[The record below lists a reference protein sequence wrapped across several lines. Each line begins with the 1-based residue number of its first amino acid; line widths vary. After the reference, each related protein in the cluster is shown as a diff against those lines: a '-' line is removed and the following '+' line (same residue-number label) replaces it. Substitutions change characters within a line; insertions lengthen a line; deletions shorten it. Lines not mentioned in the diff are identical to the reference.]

1 MSGLR
6 GKPVGNTWNW
16 RPVMMP
22 WSLTQ
27 TNWRRLKV
35 VSLFLAGEVLIL
47 ARCFQFCNSRIV
59 SILASCG
66 RLSAIVPDLANRP
79 RQLVFLTP
87 IDSQLNDFL
96 NEIHQIALLE
106 PSIVERI
113 DEDLDLHAK
122 KKKLLRL
129 ADAEFLA
136 GQTLDLPKLQ
146 LQLRELQIDQIQL
159 ETGRPR
165 TDAYIVYLF
174 LMLRGFNGGCKD
186 QHARL
191 LLEES
196 ITLRLWLEHLG
207 LQLPPA
213 STLSDNLN
221 AVSNQTRALIHQV
234 QLRYI
239 VQQGLD
245 DFQKCFIDSTAVEA
259 NTERPT
265 DSIILVRLIARVC
278 TAGGN
283 LHRLDLPDMNPI
295 GLLEQQEEL
304 RRLSQ
309 QIHFLS
315 GKARGEAKRK
325 KWYFQLIRRVRRLRK
340 RLLRDSGDGSPESGE
355 PCRSATESSSDGRR
369 SPVPHRSDLAALEQ
383 TANVCERRIM
393 AEEKVPIAEK
403 IISLSDSDASF
414 IVKGGWNTVVGYRPQ
429 LARSGSGFVAALV
442 LPRGNAADS
451 RHLVAMV
458 KEQITNTG
466 VIPAMTSADDGYSS
480 QEGREEVLGLGVK
493 VVSISGAKGKRLL
506 EAQQWKSRPYRQARA
521 ERSAIESLVFTL
533 KEGFEFGEMARRTH
547 ENVLAEM
554 LEKVLAYNIS
564 QIIRVRKKLSESEQ
578 MERAAA

>member
-1 MSGLR
+1 
-6 GKPVGNTWNW
+6 
-16 RPVMMP
+16 
-22 WSLTQ
+22 
-27 TNWRRLKV
+27 
-35 VSLFLAGEVLIL
+35 
-47 ARCFQFCNSRIV
+47 V
-59 SILASCG
+59 SILASYG
-66 RLSAIVPDLANRP
+66 RLPAIIPDLANRP

-96 NEIHQIALLE
+96 NEIHQIACLE

-136 GQTLDLPKLQ
+136 GQTSDLPKLQ
-146 LQLRELQIDQIQL
+146 LQLRELKIEDIEL
-159 ETGRPR
+159 EIGRPR
-165 TDAYIVYLF
+165 TEAYVVYLF
-174 LMLRGFNGGCKD
+174 LMLRGWGGGCKD

-207 LQLPPA
+207 LELPPA

-221 AVSNQTRALIHQV
+221 AVSNQTRSLIHQV
-234 QLRYI
+234 QLRFI
-239 VQQGLD
+239 LQGGLD

-265 DSIILVRLIARVC
+265 DSSILVRLIARVC
-278 TAGGN
+278 STGGN
-283 LHRLDLPDMNPI
+283 LHRVDLADMNQI
-295 GLLEQQEEL
+295 GLLKQQEEL
-304 RRLSQ
+304 RRMSQ
-309 QIHFLS
+309 QIHFLN

-325 KWYFQLIRRVRRLRK
+325 KLYFQLLRRVRRLRK
-340 RLLRDSGDGSPESGE
+340 RLLRDLESVRRDFE
-355 PCRSATESSSDGRR
+355 GRADLPPSR
-369 SPVPHRSDLAALEQ
+369 RLRGQEALCLIADDLAALEQ
-383 TANVCERRIM
+383 AADVCERRVM
-393 AEEKVPIAEK
+393 EQEKVPVEDK

-429 LARSGSGFVAALV
+429 LARSGGGFVTALV

-451 RHLVAMV
+451 PQLVTMV

-466 VIPAMTSADDGYSS
+466 VIPSMASADDGYST
-480 QEGREEVLGLGVK
+480 QQGREEVLGLGLK
-493 VVSISGAKGKRLL
+493 VVSISGAKGKKLI
-506 EAQQWKSRPYRQARA
+506 EAQQWKSQTYRQARA
-521 ERSAIESLVFTL
+521 ERSAMESLVFTL
-533 KEGFEFGEMARRTH
+533 KEGFEFGEMMRRTH

-554 LEKVLAYNIS
+554 LEKVLAYNVC
-564 QIIRVRKKLSESEQ
+564 QIIRMRKKLSEPEEIQ
-578 MERAAA
+578 QAAA

>member
-1 MSGLR
+1 MS
-6 GKPVGNTWNW
+6 T
-16 RPVMMP
+16 
-22 WSLTQ
+22 
-27 TNWRRLKV
+27 
-35 VSLFLAGEVLIL
+35 
-47 ARCFQFCNSRIV
+47 
-59 SILASCG
+59 LASCE
-66 RLSAIVPDLANRP
+66 RFSAIVPDLANRP

-136 GQTLDLPKLQ
+136 SQTLDLPKLE
-146 LQLRELQIDQIQL
+146 LQLRELQIDKIQL
-159 ETGRPR
+159 EIGRPR

-207 LQLPPA
+207 LELPPA

-221 AVSNQTRALIHQV
+221 AVSNQTRSLIHQV
-234 QLRYI
+234 QMRYI
-239 VQQGLD
+239 FQQGLD

-265 DSIILVRLIARVC
+265 DSTILVRLIARVC
-278 TAGGN
+278 TTGAN
-283 LHRLDLPDMNPI
+283 LHRLDLPDMNQI

-304 RRLSQ
+304 RRMSQ
-309 QIHFLS
+309 QIHFLD
-315 GKARGEAKRK
+315 GKARGGAKRK
-325 KWYFQLIRRVRRLRK
+325 KLYFQLVRRVRRLRK
-340 RLLRDSGDGSPESGE
+340 RLVRDLESVVRNLEGRADLPPSRRLMGE
-355 PCRSATESSSDGRR
+355 EALCLIAD
-369 SPVPHRSDLAALEQ
+369 DLAALEQ
-383 TANVCERRIM
+383 AANVCERRIM
-393 AEEKVPIAEK
+393 EQEKVPVAEK

-414 IVKGGWNTVVGYRPQ
+414 IVKGGWNTLVGYRPQ
-429 LARSGSGFVAALV
+429 LARSGRGFVTALV
-442 LPRGNAADS
+442 LPGGNAADS
-451 RHLVAMV
+451 PHLVPMV
-458 KEQITNTG
+458 EKQISNTG
-466 VIPAMTSADDGYSS
+466 VIPSMASADDGYSS
-480 QEGREEVLGLGVK
+480 QQGREAVLRLGVK
-493 VVSISGAKGKRLL
+493 VVSISGAKGKKII
-506 EAQQWKSRPYRQARA
+506 EAQQWKSQPYRQARA

-533 KEGFEFGEMARRTH
+533 KEGFEFGEMVRRTH

-564 QIIRVRKKLSESEQ
+564 QIIRVRKKLSEPQEMEQ
-578 MERAAA
+578 AAA

>member
-1 MSGLR
+1 MRFRDRNGPTLHPILQTAGFAGFFRRRAQSTLR
-6 GKPVGNTWNW
+6 T
-16 RPVMMP
+16 
-22 WSLTQ
+22 
-27 TNWRRLKV
+27 
-35 VSLFLAGEVLIL
+35 F
-47 ARCFQFCNSRIV
+47 
-59 SILASCG
+59 G
-66 RLSAIVPDLANRP
+66 RLPAIVPDLVNRP

-96 NEIHQIALLE
+96 NEIHQIACLE
-106 PSIVERI
+106 PSIVETI
-113 DEDLDLHAK
+113 DQDLDLHAK

-129 ADAEFLA
+129 VDEQFLA
-136 GQTLDLPKLQ
+136 GQTPDLPKLQ
-146 LQLRELQIDQIQL
+146 LQLRELKVDELEL

-186 QHARL
+186 QNARL

-207 LQLPPA
+207 LALPPA

-234 QLRYI
+234 QLRSI
-239 VQQGLD
+239 LEQGLD
-245 DFQKCFIDSTAVEA
+245 DFQKSFIDSTAVEA

-265 DSIILVRLIARVC
+265 DSTILVRLIARVC
-278 TAGGN
+278 TTGSN
-283 LHRLDLPDMNPI
+283 LHRWDLPDMNQI
-295 GLLEQQEEL
+295 GLLEQLEEL
-304 RRLSQ
+304 RRMSQ
-309 QIHFLS
+309 QIHFLN
-315 GKARGEAKRK
+315 GKARGDAKRK
-325 KWYFQLIRRVRRLRK
+325 KVYFQLLRRVRRLRK
-340 RLLRDSGDGSPESGE
+340 RLLRDLESVRRNLEGRADLLPSRRLVGE
-355 PCRSATESSSDGRR
+355 EALCLIAE
-369 SPVPHRSDLAALEQ
+369 DLAALEQ
-383 TANVCERRIM
+383 AANVCERRVM
-393 AEEKVPIAEK
+393 AQEKVPVAEK

-429 LARSGSGFVAALV
+429 LGRSGSGFVTALV

-451 RHLVAMV
+451 RHLVAMI

-493 VVSISGAKGKRLL
+493 VVSISGAKGKKLI
-506 EAQQWKSRPYRQARA
+506 EAQQWKSQPYRQARA

-533 KEGFEFGEMARRTH
+533 KEGFEFGEMVRRTH

-564 QIIRVRKKLSESEQ
+564 QIIRVRKKLSESQ
-578 MERAAA
+578 QTQQAAA